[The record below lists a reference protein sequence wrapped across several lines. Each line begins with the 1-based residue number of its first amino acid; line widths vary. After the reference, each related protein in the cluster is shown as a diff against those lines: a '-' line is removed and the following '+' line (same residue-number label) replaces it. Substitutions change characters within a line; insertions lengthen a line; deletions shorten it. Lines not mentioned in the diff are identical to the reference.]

1 MSVTS
6 EEPGLNGLVLAG
18 GRSRRMG
25 TDKAGLRY
33 GDDPRP
39 QWKRMADLLRAVCG
53 EVFLSIRRGQQLD
66 NLEPGDAFRILEDP
80 PESEGPL
87 TGFMEAFKTAPQS
100 AWLVVACDLPLLH
113 FPILKNLL
121 VHRGS
126 HTALAYRSAHDGL
139 PEPMCAVYE
148 PTMRPVLETALADGF
163 RCPRRILINQK
174 DVVQLLDL
182 PDPNALENANTP
194 DEFKRLSLLLKGIF
208 T

>member
-113 FPILKNLL
+113 LPILKNLL

-194 DEFKRLSLLLKGIF
+194 DEFKRLSLLLKGIS